1 MRGSNTFRHILS
13 STIANVM
20 GAGVLSLGVTAVV
33 ASAAPAIA
41 YEFSEASV
49 DADEFILVASPI
61 GNRAHQLLILRQLTN
76 ERPCWSEAGGVVD
89 PLLLSFDFTGICGRS
104 TDSNGYSLRMS
115 GQDLGM
121 DYSLRVIPS
130 GNSLVLMAVSN
141 RSGSR
146 IPIGQTDGITN
157 GFAEIYLYP
166 GWYISQRSYE
176 GQPLGH
182 FYITHQQ
189 DLNSFIAASPQPNLS
204 LNLSTRPN
212 STSGNPVPSA
222 LAQESTPLLGAPPQ
236 ATDSAPTAT
245 SLTGSATT
253 ESGTTEAA
261 VPSVEGSEGWID
273 FSPSTTTVAPPQSP
287 PSLPEPSDLVVVP
300 SVLPPAGQ
308 DAIAPSSSV
317 STSRAAQLGFS
328 YRVIVD
334 TTTPQQEANV
344 RSLVPDAF
352 RTQLGNRTV
361 MQAGLFETQAEATQ
375 LQQQLVQRGL
385 NASVLSVE

>member
-1 MRGSNTFRHILS
+1 MGLGAMS
-13 STIANVM
+13 IA
-20 GAGVLSLGVTAVV
+20 AIPTT
-33 ASAAPAIA
+33 PAIA
-41 YEFSEASV
+41 YEFAEATV
-49 DADEFILVASPI
+49 DANEFVLVAAPI
-61 GNRAHQLLILRQLTN
+61 GDRAHQLLILRQLTN
-76 ERPCWSEAGGVVD
+76 ERPCWSTSGGMVD

-121 DYSLRVIPS
+121 DYSLRVVPS
-130 GNSLVLMAVSN
+130 GNSLVLMAISD

-146 IPIGQTDGITN
+146 IPIGQTDSITN

-189 DLNSFIAASPQPNLS
+189 DLNSFIAASPQPSLS
-204 LNLSTRPN
+204 LNIAPQRPSSTPDSVPTPSTLQPQQPSSSLSTQPQPLTPAPLTSSGVSL
-212 STSGNPVPSA
+212 STT
-222 LAQESTPLLGAPPQ
+222 QSTPIDPTETTTAPV
-236 ATDSAPTAT
+236 DSN
-245 SLTGSATT
+245 
-253 ESGTTEAA
+253 
-261 VPSVEGSEGWID
+261 EGWIE
-273 FSPSTTTVAPPQSP
+273 FTPPTTAAPPQSP
-287 PSLPEPSDLVVVP
+287 PNLPAPSNLVVVP
-300 SVLPPAGQ
+300 NVLPPTGQ
-308 DAIAPSSSV
+308 QIAPATPSV
-317 STSRAAQLGFS
+317 STSRASQLGFS

-334 TTTPQQEANV
+334 TSTPQQEAEV

-352 RTQLGNRTV
+352 RTQLGSRTV

-385 NASVLSVE
+385 NASILSVE